1 MWLISCHDSMKE
13 RYHAMHARAL
23 PSDQVSPP
31 HLQRKHAAL
40 LVAGVL
46 GLHLWLLTG
55 TTMWLSPEPG
65 EPLHTQAMVT
75 RQIEVTTPRAPQ
87 MPKSAQPVTAKPT
100 PADNA
105 DANTEAS
112 ANTKTHAKPLNFDD
126 FGSDLAAPVSLPP
139 RSSAGLDL
147 PPYNRTSS
155 DGLTQTTAFKAPE
168 SALLK
173 YQVLGQAKGLNYW
186 ASAELAWQQDGQTY
200 DSRLTVSA
208 FLLGSRT
215 QTSKGTLGPEGLM
228 PTRFGDKSRSELAAH
243 FQRDKG
249 IISFSANSPDAPL
262 LKGAQ
267 DRLSVVI
274 QIGSLLAG
282 DPARFPLG
290 TMLSFQTVSQ
300 REAEVWHFLV
310 EKEEMLQLP
319 FGEINAIKLN
329 RKPRREFDQQIE
341 LWFAPTLGYLP
352 VRLRI
357 TNANGDFVDQLLN
370 KAEKPSP

>member
-1 MWLISCHDSMKE
+1 MKE
-13 RYHAMHARAL
+13 RCPAMHARAL
-23 PSDQVSPP
+23 PSDPVSPP
-31 HLQRKHAAL
+31 HLQRKHAVL

-46 GLHLWLLTG
+46 VLHLWLLAG
-55 TTMWLSPEPG
+55 SPMWFTPEPG
-65 EPLHTQAMVT
+65 EPLHPQAMVT
-75 RQIEVTTPRAPQ
+75 RQIEVAAPRAPQ
-87 MPKSAQPVTAKPT
+87 VPQPAPALASKAAVQSAEA
-100 PADNA
+100 A
-105 DANTEAS
+105 TE
-112 ANTKTHAKPLNFDD
+112 NKQQAKPLNFDD
-126 FGSDLAAPVSLPP
+126 FGSDLVAPVTLPVQ
-139 RSSAGLDL
+139 SASGLDL
-147 PPYNRTSS
+147 PPHNRTGT
-155 DGLTQTTAFKAPE
+155 DGLTQATAFKAPE

-173 YQVLGQAKGLNYW
+173 YQVQGQAKGLNYW
-186 ASAELAWQQDGQTY
+186 ASAELAWHQDGPTY

-249 IISFSANSPDAPL
+249 IISFSANSPDATL

-282 DPARFPLG
+282 DPTRFPLG

-310 EKEEMLQLP
+310 EKEEMLHLP
-319 FGEINAIKLN
+319 FGDINAIKVN

-357 TNANGDFVDQLLN
+357 TNANGDFVDQLLSN
-370 KAEKPSP
+370 AEKPRP

>member
-1 MWLISCHDSMKE
+1 MKE
-13 RYHAMHARAL
+13 HAPAM
-23 PSDQVSPP
+23 QVAAHVNNAPISPP
-31 HLQRKHAAL
+31 HLQRKHAVL

-46 GLHLWLLTG
+46 LMHLWLLAG
-55 TTMWLSPEPG
+55 GPMWFTPEPG
-65 EPLHTQAMVT
+65 EPLHPQAMVT
-75 RQIEVTTPRAPQ
+75 RQIEVATPRAPQ
-87 MPKSAQPVTAKPT
+87 VPKTAQPVHTKPA
-100 PADNA
+100 PADGA
-105 DANTEAS
+105 EAATENT
-112 ANTKTHAKPLNFDD
+112 TKAKPLNFDD
-126 FGSDLAAPVSLPP
+126 FGADLAAPVTLPP
-139 RSSAGLDL
+139 RNASGLDL
-147 PPYNRTSS
+147 PPHNRTGS
-155 DGLTQTTAFKAPE
+155 DGLTQATAFKAPE

-173 YQVLGQAKGLNYW
+173 YHVQGQAKGLNYW
-186 ASAELAWQQDGQTY
+186 ASAELAWQQNGQNY
-200 DSRLTVSA
+200 DSSLTVSA

-215 QTSKGTLGPEGLM
+215 QVSKGTLGPEGLM

-274 QIGSLLAG
+274 QISSLFAG
-282 DPARFPLG
+282 DPTRFPLG

-310 EKEEMLQLP
+310 EKEELLQLP

>member
-1 MWLISCHDSMKE
+1 MKE
-13 RYHAMHARAL
+13 HAPAMQVAIPVAT
-23 PSDQVSPP
+23 PPVSPP
-31 HLQRKHAAL
+31 HLQRKHAVL

-46 GLHLWLLTG
+46 LLHLWLLAG
-55 TTMWLSPEPG
+55 GPMWFTPEPG
-65 EPLHTQAMVT
+65 EPLHPKAMVI
-75 RQIEVTTPRAPQ
+75 RQIEVAAPRAPQ
-87 MPKSAQPVTAKPT
+87 VPTTQPAATKPAPADGAEAATENIAKP
-100 PADNA
+100 
-105 DANTEAS
+105 
-112 ANTKTHAKPLNFDD
+112 KPLNLDD
-126 FGSDLAAPVSLPP
+126 FGADLAVPVTLPP
-139 RSSAGLDL
+139 RNVSSLDL
-147 PPYNRTSS
+147 PPYNRTGS
-155 DGLTQTTAFKAPE
+155 DGLTQATAFKAPE

-173 YQVLGQAKGLNYW
+173 YQVQGQVKGLNYW
-186 ASAELAWQQDGQTY
+186 ANAELTWQQDGQTY
-200 DSRLTVSA
+200 ESRLSVGA

-215 QTSKGTLGPEGLM
+215 QVSKGTLGPEGLM

-249 IISFSANSPDAPL
+249 IISFIANSPDAPL

-274 QIGSLLAG
+274 QISSLFAG
-282 DPARFPLG
+282 DPTRFPLG

-310 EKEEMLQLP
+310 EKEELLQLP

-329 RKPRREFDQQIE
+329 RKPRREFDQHIE

-357 TNANGDFVDQLLN
+357 TNANGDVVDQLLS

>member
-1 MWLISCHDSMKE
+1 MKV
-13 RYHAMHARAL
+13 HSAAMHARVLTSSPA
-23 PSDQVSPP
+23 SPP
-31 HLQRKHAAL
+31 HLQRKHAVL

-46 GLHLWLLTG
+46 VLHLWLLAG
-55 TTMWLSPEPG
+55 GPMWLTPEPG
-65 EPLHTQAMVT
+65 EPLHAQAMVT
-75 RQIEVTTPRAPQ
+75 RQIEVAAPRAPQ
-87 MPKSAQPVTAKPT
+87 VPKPSQTTPAKPAPT
-100 PADNA
+100 DSA
-105 DANTEAS
+105 EAS
-112 ANTKTHAKPLNFDD
+112 AEAMASNKTNAKPLNFDD
-126 FGSDLAAPVSLPP
+126 FGSDLVAPVSLPP
-139 RSSAGLDL
+139 RSASALDL
-147 PPYNRTSS
+147 PPHNRIGS
-155 DGLTQTTAFKAPE
+155 DGLTQATAFRAPE

-228 PTRFGDKSRSELAAH
+228 PTRFGDKNRSELAAH

-310 EKEEMLQLP
+310 EKEELLQLP

-370 KAEKPSP
+370 KAEKPSS

>member
-1 MWLISCHDSMKE
+1 MKE
-13 RYHAMHARAL
+13 HAPAM
-23 PSDQVSPP
+23 QVAAHVNNAPVSHP

-40 LVAGVL
+40 LVSGVL
-46 GLHLWLLTG
+46 LMHLWLLAG
-55 TTMWLSPEPG
+55 SPMWFTPEPG
-65 EPLHTQAMVT
+65 QPLHPQAMVT
-75 RQIEVTTPRAPQ
+75 RQIEVAAPRAPQ
-87 MPKSAQPVTAKPT
+87 VPKPVQPARTQPK
-100 PADNA
+100 PADA
-105 DANTEAS
+105 ANTSANAS
-112 ANTKTHAKPLNFDD
+112 AVNASASKTKPLNFDD
-126 FGSDLAAPVSLPP
+126 FGVDLAAPVALPP
-139 RSSAGLDL
+139 RQASGLDL
-147 PPYNRTSS
+147 PPHNRTGS
-155 DGLTQTTAFKAPE
+155 DGLTQATAFKAPE

-173 YQVLGQAKGLNYW
+173 YKVQGQAKGLNYW
-186 ASAELAWQQDGQTY
+186 ASAELAWQQDGQNY

-215 QTSKGTLGPEGLM
+215 QVSKGTLGPEGLM
-228 PTRFGDKSRSELAAH
+228 PTRFGDKGRSELAAH

-274 QIGSLLAG
+274 QISSLFAG
-282 DPARFPLG
+282 DPTRFPLG

-300 REAEVWHFLV
+300 REAEVWHFLL
-310 EKEEMLQLP
+310 EKEELLQLP

-329 RKPRREFDQQIE
+329 RKPRREFVQHIE

-357 TNANGDFVDQLLN
+357 TNANGDVVDQLLS
-370 KAEKPSP
+370 KAEKTSP

>member
-1 MWLISCHDSMKE
+1 MKE
-13 RYHAMHARAL
+13 HAPAMQVAV
-23 PSDQVSPP
+23 PVVTPPVSPP
-31 HLQRKHAAL
+31 HLQRKHAVL

-46 GLHLWLLTG
+46 LLHLWLLTG
-55 TTMWLSPEPG
+55 GPMWFSPEPG
-65 EPLHTQAMVT
+65 EPLHPKAMVT
-75 RQIEVTTPRAPQ
+75 RQIEVAAPRAPQ
-87 MPKSAQPVTAKPT
+87 VPKPAPPAPT
-100 PADNA
+100 QAATTDGA
-105 DANTEAS
+105 DATEAM
-112 ANTKTHAKPLNFDD
+112 AKAKPLNFDD
-126 FGSDLAAPVSLPP
+126 FGTDLAAPVTMQP
-139 RSSAGLDL
+139 RNTSGLDL
-147 PPYNRTSS
+147 PPYNRSGS
-155 DGLTQTTAFKAPE
+155 DGLTQASSFKAPE

-173 YQVLGQAKGLNYW
+173 YQVQGQAKGLNYW
-186 ASAELAWQQDGQTY
+186 ASAELAWQQDGQNY

-215 QTSKGTLGPEGLM
+215 QVSKGTMGPEGLM

-274 QIGSLLAG
+274 QISSLLAG
-282 DPARFPLG
+282 DPTRFPLG

-310 EKEEMLQLP
+310 EKEELLQLP

-329 RKPRREFDQQIE
+329 RKPRREFDQHIE

-370 KAEKPSP
+370 KAEKPAP

>member
-1 MWLISCHDSMKE
+1 MKE
-13 RYHAMHARAL
+13 RCPAMHARAL
-23 PSDQVSPP
+23 PSSPISQP
-31 HLQRKHAAL
+31 HLQRKHAVL

-46 GLHLWLLTG
+46 VLHLWLLAG
-55 TTMWLSPEPG
+55 GPMWFTPEPG
-65 EPLHTQAMVT
+65 EPLHPQAMVT
-75 RQIEVTTPRAPQ
+75 RQIEVAAPRAPQ
-87 MPKSAQPVTAKPT
+87 VPKPSQPAPAKPAPADSADAATETTAK
-100 PADNA
+100 
-105 DANTEAS
+105 
-112 ANTKTHAKPLNFDD
+112 AKPLNFDD
-126 FGSDLAAPVSLPP
+126 FGADLAAPVTLPP
-139 RSSAGLDL
+139 RNASGLDI
-147 PPYNRTSS
+147 PPFNRTGS
-155 DGLTQTTAFKAPE
+155 DGLTQATAFKAPD

-173 YQVLGQAKGLNYW
+173 YQVQGQVKGLNYW
-186 ASAELAWQQDGQTY
+186 ASAELAWHQDGQNY
-200 DSRLTVSA
+200 ESRLSVSA

-215 QTSKGTLGPEGLM
+215 QMSKGTLGPEGLM

-267 DRLSVVI
+267 DRLSVVM
-274 QIGSLLAG
+274 QISSLFAG
-282 DPARFPLG
+282 DPTRFPLG

-310 EKEEMLQLP
+310 EKEELLQLP
-319 FGEINAIKLN
+319 SGEINAIKLN

-357 TNANGDFVDQLLN
+357 TNANGDVVDQLLS

>member
-1 MWLISCHDSMKE
+1 MKE
-13 RYHAMHARAL
+13 RCPAMHARAL
-23 PSDQVSPP
+23 PSSPVSQP
-31 HLQRKHAAL
+31 HLQRKHAVL

-46 GLHLWLLTG
+46 VLHLWLLAG
-55 TTMWLSPEPG
+55 GPMWFTPEPG
-65 EPLHTQAMVT
+65 EPLHPQAMVT
-75 RQIEVTTPRAPQ
+75 RQIEVAAPRAPQ
-87 MPKSAQPVTAKPT
+87 VPKPSQPAPAKPA
-100 PADNA
+100 PADSA
-105 DANTEAS
+105 DAATETA
-112 ANTKTHAKPLNFDD
+112 TKTKPLNFDD
-126 FGSDLAAPVSLPP
+126 FGADLAAPVTLPP
-139 RSSAGLDL
+139 RNASGLDL
-147 PPYNRTSS
+147 PPFKRTGS
-155 DGLTQTTAFKAPE
+155 DGLTQATAFKAPD

-173 YQVLGQAKGLNYW
+173 YQVQGQVKGLNYW
-186 ASAELAWQQDGQTY
+186 ANAELAWHQDGQNY
-200 DSRLTVSA
+200 ESRLSVSA

-215 QTSKGTLGPEGLM
+215 QMSKGTLGPEGLM

-267 DRLSVVI
+267 DRLSVVM
-274 QIGSLLAG
+274 QISSLFAG
-282 DPARFPLG
+282 DPTRFPLG

-300 REAEVWHFLV
+300 RESEVWHFLV
-310 EKEEMLQLP
+310 EKEELLQLP

-357 TNANGDFVDQLLN
+357 TNANGDVVDQLLS